1 MKIINRRQI
10 RVKVLQELYSFNAGN
25 YSSISDGEN
34 NIKNSLT
41 QTNSLYLFYLFFL
54 KSLWEFSNYRDNYQ
68 KKLKKSIKPI
78 DQNYTLV
85 SDLIPLKLISTN
97 KNLISKINPRET
109 VFWDNKQDFLN
120 GFFCK
125 IVESEGFKEYAM
137 LEKKD
142 YTSQLNLFIYIFKEI
157 LVFDKKFYSYIE
169 DQNIYW
175 VDDVPLVNSFLLRL
189 IKTFKTKKEFNLL
202 KKSFLNTE
210 KDVEFALKLFK
221 KVLENSKSLDKD
233 IQKIIFN
240 WDIKRVAIIDKILIK
255 MSISELIYFSE
266 IPKTVSINEYL
277 EISKEYSTPKSSQF
291 INGVLDSMM
300 KNNQ

>member
-125 IVESEGFKEYAM
+125 IVESKGFKEYTM

-291 INGVLDSMM
+291 INGVLDSMI

>member
-1 MKIINRRQI
+1 LKIINRRQI

-125 IVESEGFKEYAM
+125 IVESEGFKEYTM

-291 INGVLDSMM
+291 INGVLDSMI